1 MMRSGCRRWGATL
14 AMAAISAAATIWGA
28 SRVAA
33 AGSESVTFP
42 GAGSSQ
48 TVFLSGSLSRPA
60 TTGRAPAVVL
70 LHGCSGIQEFER
82 GYGPWLASQGYAALL
97 VDSLGPRGKH
107 DVCTGGTPGFHDRA
121 LDALGALAYL
131 RTRPDIDPARIAVL
145 GWSHGGGAAIEAN
158 TKTLATEAKL
168 PGGGFRAAIGLYAA
182 CRELRLKT
190 QGSPLLL
197 LLGGA
202 DDWTPA
208 GNCEDLAQQLVA
220 NGYSVTVQEYP
231 GATHAFDNP
240 IGLGRIRVGGKTV
253 TLEYDSSASTDARQR
268 ILNFLSAN
276 VR

>member
-1 MMRSGCRRWGATL
+1 MRTAL
-14 AMAAISAAATIWGA
+14 AVAAIWAIAAVWGLDQA
-28 SRVAA
+28 VA

-48 TVFLSGSLSRPA
+48 SVFLSGSLSHPA

-70 LHGCSGIQEFER
+70 LHGCSGIQQFER
-82 GYGPWLASQGYAALL
+82 DYGPWLASQGYAALL

-107 DVCTGGTPGFHDRA
+107 DVCTGGPPTFHDRA

-145 GWSHGGGAAIEAN
+145 GWSHGGGSAIEAN
-158 TKTLATEAKL
+158 TKGLAAEAKL

-208 GNCEDLAQQLVA
+208 VNCEELAQQLVTS
-220 NGYSVTVQEYP
+220 GYSVTVQKYP

-240 IGLGRIRVGGKTV
+240 VSLGRIRVGGKTV
-253 TLEYDSSASTDARQR
+253 TLQYDSSASTDARQR
-268 ILNFLSAN
+268 ILEFLSAQL
-276 VR
+276 R